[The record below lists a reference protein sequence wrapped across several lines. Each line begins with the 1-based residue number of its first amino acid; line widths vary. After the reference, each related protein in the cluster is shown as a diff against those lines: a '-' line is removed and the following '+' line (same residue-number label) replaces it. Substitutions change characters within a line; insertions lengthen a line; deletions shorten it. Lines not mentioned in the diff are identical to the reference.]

1 MWPERTYRFHGATPT
16 AGTGATMAGSFR
28 NPEMKKRVAIVGSGN
43 WGCAIAKIVGN
54 NATRHNHLEDEVAP
68 PAFPTQQRPHSA
80 GTHSTK

>member
-1 MWPERTYRFHGATPT
+1 
-16 AGTGATMAGSFR
+16 MAGSFR

-68 PAFPTQQRPHSA
+68 PAFPTQQHPHSA
-80 GTHSTK
+80 GTHLTK